1 MTNINLENFINT
13 AAAEMIASVDYAVE
27 HKDDDRNFNWFDWAT
42 DRIDDS
48 YQNVF
53 GVLIYLHN
61 YIDQTISDDEY
72 DRLTKQNREA
82 RLKARELAAEKLI

>member
-13 AAAEMIASVDYAVE
+13 AADQMIASVEYAIE
-27 HKDDDRNFNWFDWAT
+27 HKDDDRSFNWFDWAT

-48 YQNVF
+48 YQNVL

-61 YIDQTISDDEY
+61 YIYQTISDEEY
-72 DRLTKQNREA
+72 DRLTRQNRVA
-82 RLKARELAAEKLI
+82 RMKARELAVEKLI